1 MAIQRINPEALYH
14 VTSVH
19 HLTRNDNTV
28 YISGMAALDKNRNL
42 VGKDD
47 PEAQAEQVIQNVKD
61 ALASVGGD
69 LSHIIKWSIYLT
81 RREDIPIW
89 RTVRSRHLSGDQVPA
104 GSLLLIQGM
113 VDPDFLVYLDAV
125 AILP

>member
-1 MAIQRINPEALYH
+1 MIKYFSN
-14 VTSVH
+14 
-19 HLTRNDNTV
+19 
-28 YISGMAALDKNRNL
+28 
-42 VGKDD
+42 
-47 PEAQAEQVIQNVKD
+47 
-61 ALASVGGD
+61 
-69 LSHIIKWSIYLT
+69 IIKWTIYLT

-104 GSLLLIQGM
+104 GSLLLVQGM

>member
-19 HLTRNDNTV
+19 HLTRHDNTV